1 MFLFRLEV
9 QEFLY
14 IFQSI
19 QLFVVHTWDLG
30 ATISQ
35 LLTSI
40 SNHKI
45 CWLKEEQNL
54 YTFGGNL
61 AKASRQLGKS
71 QLPGLRYH
79 GRHPLSLLPNYRAF
93 NFHFD
98 VACGKHF
105 CQSDV
110 FRIFSFS
117 GAATEKPSKSD
128 LHVNF
133 PARLDFLAAAVRS

>member
-1 MFLFRLEV
+1 M
-9 QEFLY
+9 QA
-14 IFQSI
+14 
-19 QLFVVHTWDLG
+19 WNLG
-30 ATISQ
+30 AAASQ

-61 AKASRQLGKS
+61 AKARAKSTGPVRQPS
-71 QLPGLRYH
+71 IPW

-98 VACGKHF
+98 VACGKRF
-105 CQSDV
+105 CQSMCWA
-110 FRIFSFS
+110 F
-117 GAATEKPSKSD
+117 
-128 LHVNF
+128 
-133 PARLDFLAAAVRS
+133 FLSTAQQEHLKNLRNPICM